1 MTTRRAL
8 HALRIVGA
16 IVALLY
22 AIAHAEPMRFSLTA
36 GGGTPY

>member
-1 MTTRRAL
+1 MTVARAL

-22 AIAHAEPMRFSLTA
+22 AIARAEPAKFSLT
-36 GGGTPY
+36 GGGWTT